1 MLSDLKLFIPTYARL
16 ATRSN
21 ASFET
26 FVRAY
31 AQEEDRI
38 RKLWLQ
44 LGQDQKKLLVCDMF

>member
-21 ASFET
+21 ASYET

-44 LGQDQKKLLVCDMF
+44 LAKDQQKLLVRIS